1 MWYDSSMWEN
11 FNNDKKNHLVDKKEK
26 CYFCDEV
33 STYNDI
39 VEYAVVGV
47 CKKHLKN
54 YHTG

>member
-1 MWYDSSMWEN
+1 MWKN
-11 FNNDKKNHLVDKKEK
+11 INNSGKNDLDDKKEK
-26 CYFCDEV
+26 CYFCNEAA
-33 STYNDI
+33 TYNDI